1 VHGGYVAGAFDEVL
15 GATQSLAGSPGM
27 TGTLTVRYRSPTP
40 LHTELHFMGELLK
53 VEGRKIYTEGR
64 VFAGDRLCAE
74 AEAVFVSIRV
84 DKILTLMAE
93 REERERREGL
103 RD

>member
-1 VHGGYVAGAFDEVL
+1 
-15 GATQSLAGSPGM
+15 M

-84 DKILTLMAE
+84 DKFLALMAE
-93 REERERREGL
+93 REDRERREGL